1 MARERPPS
9 NRPPTFPVECFEIKL
24 IAVIKLLETYR
35 SGAAALVNHPSVQL
49 AAPFVIGILVG
60 GRLEK
65 MSIHRDRRRAKRRY
79 PRAGALSSAR

>member
-60 GRLEK
+60 GIRENVD
-65 MSIHRDRRRAKRRY
+65 S
-79 PRAGALSSAR
+79 PRPTASKTTISQGRCA